1 MMVGNKAQG
10 CLVLSRNTESIWLDV
25 SDVLFVQGLA
35 AQLAIALDRVYL
47 ADQERRRQKSEF
59 STLRAALGHA
69 KMLYQSETMNNL
81 VRQAEQVA
89 NIDATVL
96 ITGESGTGKGVL
108 ARAIHDLSP
117 RRERNFVVVDCAAI
131 PPNLIESELFGHVKG
146 AFTGAERENKGRL
159 AEAHEG
165 TLFIDEIGELP
176 AEVQGRLLTFV
187 QDRQYFPVGSTKSR
201 HIEVRIIAATNRRL
215 EEEVKAGRFR
225 QDLFFRLN
233 VVNFQLPPL
242 RQRRDEILMF
252 ARYFIEQYRVQYS
265 KAVRDLSTEVCEA
278 LMRYSW
284 PGNIRE
290 LQHRVLRAVIFSNEV
305 EMQLSDIELPGI
317 NVEQELAESER
328 QNQES
333 RNKTEEEIVE
343 VESQP
348 VRSLDLTLRFSDI
361 VRELLQNYL
370 GNQSPWPFFPS
381 IEFAIRAAH
390 DWSLE
395 RARQGTARPLNER
408 LSALAFPPRPIDVS
422 CKRLKEQQNIR
433 MVPILNCRTT
443 QTLFGS
449 L

>member
-1 MMVGNKAQG
+1 MVGNKAQG

-233 VVNFQLPPL
+233 V
-242 RQRRDEILMF
+242 
-252 ARYFIEQYRVQYS
+252 
-265 KAVRDLSTEVCEA
+265 K
-278 LMRYSW
+278 
-284 PGNIRE
+284 
-290 LQHRVLRAVIFSNEV
+290 
-305 EMQLSDIELPGI
+305 
-317 NVEQELAESER
+317 
-328 QNQES
+328 
-333 RNKTEEEIVE
+333 
-343 VESQP
+343 
-348 VRSLDLTLRFSDI
+348 
-361 VRELLQNYL
+361 
-370 GNQSPWPFFPS
+370 
-381 IEFAIRAAH
+381 
-390 DWSLE
+390 
-395 RARQGTARPLNER
+395 
-408 LSALAFPPRPIDVS
+408 LSAAAVAS
-422 CKRLKEQQNIR
+422 A
-433 MVPILNCRTT
+433 
-443 QTLFGS
+443 S
-449 L
+449 